1 LTHVA
6 VCGFLARHTEADSG
20 HRLAARLRN
29 LRAAFLTVRQP
40 GPARQPALSALH
52 CIAHGRID
60 LILYGSVARPACR
73 HRRTM
78 PIRISSTNEAHHR
91 VCAASRKKVQPQGTP
106 LIYSASAIARR
117 SQRRAFQA
125 FPWPEPWSI
134 RASLSAVTLSS
145 AESADRR

>member
-1 LTHVA
+1 LVKPATGRRDRSAQLTILAAAPVVSAELIHVA
-6 VCGFLARHTEADSG
+6 VFGFLARHTEADSA

-40 GPARQPALSALH
+40 GPARTPALSALH

-91 VCAASRKKVQPQGTP
+91 VCAASRK
-106 LIYSASAIARR
+106 
-117 SQRRAFQA
+117 
-125 FPWPEPWSI
+125 
-134 RASLSAVTLSS
+134 
-145 AESADRR
+145 